1 MFEIINNTD
10 KKIEEVGYLEEYI
23 KFVTKNLKIEEAI
36 FNIIFVS
43 NEEIHELNN
52 TYRGVDRVTDV
63 ISFALEDGE
72 EIKNQEIRVLGD
84 IYIATD
90 VAYEQAK
97 IYGHSRIR
105 EICFL
110 ATHGILHLLGYDH
123 MDEEEE
129 KIMFDKQKELLES
142 YEITR

>member
-23 KFVTKNLKIEEAI
+23 KFVTKKLKMEEAI

-97 IYGHSRIR
+97 I
-105 EICFL
+105 
-110 ATHGILHLLGYDH
+110 
-123 MDEEEE
+123 
-129 KIMFDKQKELLES
+129 
-142 YEITR
+142 